1 MNIIQNDDQ
10 RRRGRLLPR
19 LALLTGVL
27 LLPLSACDT
36 ESILQVEDP
45 DIITPG
51 SLTGDPGINAFYAG
65 AIGDFTVSHEGG
77 AGGGSFRDG
86 YVTTS
91 AYVSDEAY
99 AAGTFP
105 TRQEFDQRSIDD
117 NNGTLAGVYNRMQR
131 ARRSLEVT
139 AGLLAE
145 NDPSDRRISETLGLA
160 AVVYNNFGEG
170 FCSGVPF
177 SSAPLGGDVEF
188 GDPETTVQMF
198 ERAVARANEA
208 LAAGGANADTRN
220 LARVQLGRAL
230 LNLARYDEAA
240 QAVADVPTDF
250 VYVMT
255 HSTAAARAENGFYA
269 SNGFTRRL
277 GVSDDEGGAE
287 PPYAAADGVVNNDGE
302 GLNFVSAEDPRVPTN
317 FIDEAFDSTVPWT
330 IELTAWP
337 QYGISLGRT
346 ADFPVAGGIEA
357 RLIEAEAAL
366 QGGNPVGALLI
377 LNQLRAGSGLDLD
390 PLLSVDRDTLFRE
403 RAFWLFAQGRRLG
416 DLRRLVR
423 QYGLSQS
430 QVFPTGAYFKGGQYG
445 DDVNLPIPQEE
456 VNNPNFEQCL
466 NRNA

>member
-1 MNIIQNDDQ
+1 MHNIQNDDQ
-10 RRRGRLLPR
+10 GRRGRLLPR

-27 LLPLSACDT
+27 MLPLSACDT
-36 ESILQVEDP
+36 ESILQVDDP

-51 SLTGDPGINAFYAG
+51 SLTGDPGLNAFYAG
-65 AIGDFTVSHEGG
+65 AIGDFSVSHQGG

-91 AYVSDEAY
+91 AYVTDEAY

-145 NDPSDRRISETLGLA
+145 NNPNDRRASESLGLA
-160 AVVYNNFGEG
+160 AIVYNNFGEG

-188 GDPETTVQMF
+188 GEPQTTVQIF

-208 LAAGGANADTRN
+208 IAAAGATAETRN
-220 LARVQLGRAL
+220 LGRVQLGRAL
-230 LNLARYDEAA
+230 LNLGRYGEAA
-240 QAVADVPTDF
+240 QAVRDVPTDF
-250 VYVMT
+250 LYVMT
-255 HSTAAARAENGFYA
+255 HTTAAARAENGFYA
-269 SNGFTRRL
+269 ANGLTRRL
-277 GVSDDEGGAE
+277 GVSDDEGGSE
-287 PPYAAADGVVNNDGE
+287 PPYAAAEGVADNDGE
-302 GLNFVSAEDPRVPTN
+302 GLNFVSSEDPRVPTF
-317 FIDEAFDSTVPWT
+317 FIDDAFDSTVPWT
-330 IELTAWP
+330 IELTGWP

-346 ADFPVAGGIEA
+346 ARFPVAAGIEA

-366 QGGNPVGALLI
+366 QGGNTGGALTI
-377 LNQLRAGSGLDLD
+377 LNELRAESGLGLD
-390 PLLSVDRDTLFRE
+390 PLPSVDRDTLFRE

-423 QYGLSQS
+423 QYGLPQS
-430 QVFPTGAYFKGGQYG
+430 EVFPSGAYFKGGQYG

-466 NRNA
+466 DRNA